1 MINKIF
7 FLVLFSTI
15 ATSLL
20 YAQHDPTRQIESEE
34 RTAVYEIITSGLYAY
49 NATTEKG
56 ASGTELHFTYWMNHV
71 WGAGLGYT
79 VLFEEENEKT
89 HQLAILGSYNP
100 KEWLT
105 VNVGP
110 NFRIPSTTEDLKI
123 SGYIETEFNYRL
135 RKWLHFGPLIGAT
148 IGEEIDLAIGFQF
161 GFEF

>member
-89 HQLAILGSYNP
+89 HQLAIL
-100 KEWLT
+100 
-105 VNVGP
+105 
-110 NFRIPSTTEDLKI
+110 
-123 SGYIETEFNYRL
+123 EFNYRL